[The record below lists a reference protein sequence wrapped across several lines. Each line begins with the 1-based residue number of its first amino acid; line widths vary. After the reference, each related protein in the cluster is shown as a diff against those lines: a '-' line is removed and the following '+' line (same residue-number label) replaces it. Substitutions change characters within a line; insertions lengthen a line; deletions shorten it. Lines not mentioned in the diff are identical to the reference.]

1 MCTKVIEC
9 REQSLGTKVAQNKAG
24 SVRMS
29 VKTCAVFMQSEERI
43 HVFAL
48 RCCRFTFMQSW
59 GCIEVERVHESRSQ
73 TESCAFQN
81 CR

>member
-24 SVRMS
+24 SVCMS

>member
-29 VKTCAVFMQSEERI
+29 VKTCAASFCFVLCGHDI
-43 HVFAL
+43 
-48 RCCRFTFMQSW
+48 
-59 GCIEVERVHESRSQ
+59 SRLCPLS
-73 TESCAFQN
+73 TLSCFLSDLELFFVPLEFLELEYV
-81 CR
+81 